1 MVFTLFIPVRAA
13 EKEYVNDR
21 STDTAQKIEFN
32 GIACIFMIK
41 FKKTNR
47 RQDNMVT
54 WQDVIENKEV
64 EALIQGAQK
73 QLDGLRLYRT

>member
-41 FKKTNR
+41 FKKTNVN
-47 RQDNMVT
+47 QN
-54 WQDVIENKEV
+54 V
-64 EALIQGAQK
+64 EEEIAKNDFSDL
-73 QLDGLRLYRT
+73 